1 MTDDIDEDI
10 ILTFENEAGSTLGK
24 YSITTKRPA
33 DADSAAGDFEE
44 FNPNTGAPI
53 F

>member
-10 ILTFENEAGSTLGK
+10 ILTLENEGGTTLGN

-33 DADSAAGDFEE
+33 DADFATDNSEE
-44 FNPNTGAPI
+44 FNPNTGAPV

>member
-1 MTDDIDEDI
+1 MTDDISEDI
-10 ILTFENEAGSTLGK
+10 VLILENEGGTNLGK

-33 DADSAAGDFEE
+33 DADSATDDSEE